1 MLRSPAQQGAAAGG
15 AAAGGTPSA
24 VGAGG
29 TRAAAA
35 AAGPALNLPL
45 PQRATSSALA
55 LLFSEV
61 VQRARDAAATG
72 DELEARL
79 ADAGADVGTRAMELV
94 AARQRPGRREI
105 RLLGAL
111 AFVQGGVWRTLFGRA
126 ADALEKGDNAA
137 DEYML
142 VDEDHA
148 MDRLISVPR
157 DMGQLSCAAFSAGIV
172 RGALACAGFGAR
184 VTAHS
189 VPVEGQAK
197 PRTVFLV
204 KFDEDVMRREAQM
217 G

>member
-1 MLRSPAQQGAAAGG
+1 MRAARERVMLRSPAQQGAAAGG

-111 AFVQGGVWRTLFGRA
+111 GKRA
-126 ADALEKGDNAA
+126 RSRAQRANL
-137 DEYML
+137 
-142 VDEDHA
+142 
-148 MDRLISVPR
+148 R
-157 DMGQLSCAAFSAGIV
+157 
-172 RGALACAGFGAR
+172 AR
-184 VTAHS
+184 VTCGSPCPICARVCPRCPALARACRIAPHWARSDFRTWPSARSLCAGRGVAHALRARGRRAR
-189 VPVEGQAK
+189 EGRQ
-197 PRTVFLV
+197 RS
-204 KFDEDVMRREAQM
+204 